1 MTEKS
6 NKDSLRPQT
15 PSIDLIAIR
24 KNNENSTSFNNFN
37 NLFKQIIVNE
47 NKNFLEGEINMIDY
61 IISKSTNTPINK
73 VNELLKVNL
82 KTNADFNLLNQI
94 GERLPVLKELKLT
107 NSILQ
112 SIEDLGTNF
121 KNLVILNIDNC
132 GIKDISGICV
142 MMNLREFSAKNNK
155 ISDLFELDSLPEMQ
169 YLMLESNQISDLE
182 NITFLSG
189 MEKLEYL
196 NLVQNPISSLNN
208 YKKKI
213 EEYLPNLKNLD
224 TEYKQNIVINNPLL
238 SSVFGKSQNSDDNS
252 QNNKD
257 RQKLSAKSKIS
268 KISDNSN
275 SSIENIEN
283 IDKRIKKSENCHAD
297 DIIEISDDEFLENED
312 SKVDFLIN
320 NIGGKT
326 ITSNFNKS
334 LAESIT
340 TRDESNSL
348 LNSHSTFKPRQFN
361 KDIKLNNED
370 NKRFIEGS
378 GNIFN
383 ININESNLFK
393 LNKLKPVKLK
403 QNSNEEV
410 EERNDMKKIY
420 ASHMDYFDTE
430 QERKEIKNK
439 LLISKKDSN
448 S

>member
-6 NKDSLRPQT
+6 NKESLRPQT

-47 NKNFLEGEINMIDY
+47 NKNFIEGEINMIDY

-82 KTNADFNLLNQI
+82 KTSADFNLLNQI

-107 NSILQ
+107 NSILH

-132 GIKDISGICV
+132 GIKELNGICV
-142 MMNLREFSAKNNK
+142 MMNLRELSAKNNK
-155 ISDLFELDSLPEMQ
+155 LSDLFELDSLSEMK

-196 NLVQNPISSLNN
+196 NLVQNPICSLDK
-208 YKKKI
+208 YKRKV
-213 EEYLPNLKNLD
+213 EEYFPNLKNLD
-224 TEYKQNIVINNPLL
+224 TQYTQHIIIDNPLL
-238 SSVFGKSQNSDDNS
+238 SSVFGKNQNSDEIFNS
-252 QNNKD
+252 KERN
-257 RQKLSAKSKIS
+257 KLSGKSKII
-268 KISDNSN
+268 KISNNSN
-275 SSIENIEN
+275 SSMEN
-283 IDKRIKKSENCHAD
+283 IDSLEKRIKKSENCHAD

-348 LNSHSTFKPRQFN
+348 VNSHSTFKPKSFN
-361 KDIKLNNED
+361 KDIKLNED
-370 NKRFIEGS
+370 NKSIIEGS

-393 LNKLKPVKLK
+393 LNKLKPIKLK
-403 QNSNEEV
+403 SNSNEES

-430 QERKEIKNK
+430 HERNDIKNK
-439 LLISKKDSN
+439 LLISKKDS
-448 S
+448 